1 MVAGR
6 VPAARK
12 RVDLGKRPA
21 SFLEARMKAIQIS
34 ETGGPD
40 VLKYVEL
47 PTPRPGTG
55 QVLIK
60 AHTIGVCMPE
70 TLVRKGTYSWMP
82 PLPLIP
88 GIEMSGTVVET
99 GSATRRLRV
108 GQPVFVSARE
118 FEHRAGCY
126 AEYIAAAEER
136 VYPLPDGVD
145 LEQAAGLSNYQVA
158 WHLLNTALRGF
169 QYESVLVLAA
179 AGGVG
184 TALVQLAKAAGKRVI
199 GVTSSDARAAFARS
213 QGADAVVD
221 RRRGGIVEQVKAL
234 TEGRGVDLV
243 LDVAGG
249 PGMISLFDC
258 LHRFGQ
264 LILYGRLEGPPV
276 GNIHAAIEK
285 KPARSLAFRH
295 FTIHTLDD
303 WPEMRAQATN
313 ELIRL
318 LGTGAIRVPIHDR
331 IPLAEAARAHR
342 VFESGQVMGKLV
354 MKP

>member
-1 MVAGR
+1 
-6 VPAARK
+6 
-12 RVDLGKRPA
+12 
-21 SFLEARMKAIQIS
+21 MKAIQIT

-40 VLKYVEL
+40 VLKYVDL
-47 PTPRPGTG
+47 PTPRPGPG
-55 QVLIK
+55 EVLIK

-70 TLVRKGTYSWMP
+70 TLVRRGIYQWMP

-88 GIEMSGTVVET
+88 GIEMSGTVVEK
-99 GSATRRLRV
+99 GSAADRLSI

-118 FEHRAGCY
+118 FRYRAGCY
-126 AEYIAAAEER
+126 AEYVAAAENR
-136 VYPLPDGVD
+136 VYPLPDDVD

-158 WHLLNTALRGF
+158 WHLLNTATKGF

-184 TALVQLAKAAGKRVI
+184 TALIQLAKAAGKRVI
-199 GVTSSDARAAFARS
+199 GVTSSDARSAFALA
-213 QGADAVVD
+213 QGADAVVN
-221 RRRGGIVEQVKAL
+221 RKRGDIAAQVKAL
-234 TEGRGVDLV
+234 TEGRGVDLI

-249 PGMISLFDC
+249 AGMVALFDC
-258 LHRFGQ
+258 LDRFGQ
-264 LILYGRLEGPPV
+264 LILYGRIEGPPV
-276 GNIHAAIEK
+276 GDIHAAIDK
-285 KPARSLAFRH
+285 APKRSLAFRQ

-303 WPEMRAQATN
+303 WPEMRARATH

-318 LGTGAIRVPIHDR
+318 LREGVIRVPIYDR

-342 VFESGQVMGKLV
+342 IFESGQVMGKLV

>member
-1 MVAGR
+1 
-6 VPAARK
+6 
-12 RVDLGKRPA
+12 
-21 SFLEARMKAIQIS
+21 MKAIQIT
-34 ETGGPD
+34 ETGGPE
-40 VLKYVEL
+40 VLKYVEV
-47 PTPRPGTG
+47 PTPRPGAG
-55 QVLIK
+55 EVLIK

-70 TLVRKGTYSWMP
+70 TLVRKGAYLWMP
-82 PLPLIP
+82 PLPVIP

-99 GSATRRLRV
+99 GSTARRLRV

-126 AEYIAAAEER
+126 AEYVAAAENR
-136 VYPLPDGVD
+136 VYPLPEEVD

-158 WHLLNTALRGF
+158 WHLLNSALRGF

-199 GVTSSDARAAFARS
+199 GVTSSEARAAFARG
-213 QGADAVVD
+213 QGADVVVD
-221 RRRGGIVEQVKAL
+221 RKRGGIADQVEQA
-234 TEGRGVDLV
+234 TAGRGVDLV

-249 PGMISLFDC
+249 PGMTALFDC
-258 LHRFGQ
+258 LDRFGQ
-264 LILYGRLEGPPV
+264 LILYGRLEGPPT

-285 KPARSLAFRH
+285 APARSLAFRH

-303 WPEMRAQATN
+303 LPEMRVRATN

-318 LGTGAIRVPIHDR
+318 LRERAIKVPIHDR
-331 IPLAEAARAHR
+331 IPLAEAERAHR